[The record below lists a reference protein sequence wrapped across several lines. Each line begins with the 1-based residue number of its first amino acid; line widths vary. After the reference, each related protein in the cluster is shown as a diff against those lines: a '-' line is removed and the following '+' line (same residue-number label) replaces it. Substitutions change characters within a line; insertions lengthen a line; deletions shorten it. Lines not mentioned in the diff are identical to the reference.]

1 MIFFLVHFK
10 IHCVTSLLQD
20 PRHQTHGCLVGC
32 PLVPSQVRRTVLF
45 CVACLPVPVQAPVPR
60 LEASADV
67 TLLVLLVP
75 RPVTVIRFSRR
86 VTIIKR
92 IDVFLAVRVPAPS
105 ATVLVII
112 LVAAVLRIMG
122 RF

>member
-1 MIFFLVHFK
+1 M
-10 IHCVTSLLQD
+10 
-20 PRHQTHGCLVGC
+20 
-32 PLVPSQVRRTVLF
+32 
-45 CVACLPVPVQAPVPR
+45 

-67 TLLVLLVP
+67 TLLVLLAR

-86 VTIIKR
+86 VTVIKR
-92 IDVFLAVRVPAPS
+92 IDVFLAARVPVPN

-112 LVAAVLRIMG
+112 LVAAVLRITG

>member
-1 MIFFLVHFK
+1 M
-10 IHCVTSLLQD
+10 TSLLQD
-20 PRHQTHGCLVGC
+20 PRHQTHGCHVGC
-32 PLVPSQVRRTVLF
+32 PLVLSQARRTVLF
-45 CVACLPVPVQAPVPR
+45 CVACLPVPVQAPVPM

-67 TLLVLLVP
+67 TLLVLLAR

-86 VTIIKR
+86 VTVIKR
-92 IDVFLAVRVPAPS
+92 IDVFLAARVPVPS

-112 LVAAVLRIMG
+112 LVAAVLRITG